1 MNAPIQT
8 PTSSSAVTFR
18 RMMQGVEPLDD
29 LLAALRTKRSH
40 SAGLSAAKLLV
51 SLYRRVASG
60 RGFDQRIRQGAAA
73 DMDALRGLSMKSRH
87 PNPLGLR
94 GDHYLG
100 ADDLATF
107 ERDGLLGPFDVMSP
121 HEARRLADHA
131 ERWHDTEFED
141 TGVMTPE
148 INTSLR
154 TAGQQ
159 SINYTGM
166 YQALR
171 KRPLFDLVRAP
182 EIAQRMASLLGN
194 DVICWRSQFFAKKPG
209 ETGTFWHQG
218 SVFRE
223 LAKAR
228 KLSPPPG
235 VAPGM
240 VQLTAWV
247 ALRDVTVANGA
258 LRCVPGSC
266 RDGRIE
272 YMYSHIQDHPLATLA
287 AMPPKHAARVLE
299 TMLYTTGVFT
309 RSHALFEA
317 IIEQLGAILE
327 GLEVRDLTMRAGQ
340 AIIFTSLNL
349 HGSYPNTTSDQ
360 TRLAFAGRYTAAD
373 VGVFQESKT
382 DRLGG
387 PRGLMPYSLQRC
399 LPIHVHGNP
408 GRGVNHTMTEP
419 YPEHTVLRPNPQE
432 SR

>member
-1 MNAPIQT
+1 
-8 PTSSSAVTFR
+8 
-18 RMMQGVEPLDD
+18 
-29 LLAALRTKRSH
+29 
-40 SAGLSAAKLLV
+40 
-51 SLYRRVASG
+51 
-60 RGFDQRIRQGAAA
+60 
-73 DMDALRGLSMKSRH
+73 
-87 PNPLGLR
+87 
-94 GDHYLG
+94 
-100 ADDLATF
+100 
-107 ERDGLLGPFDVMSP
+107 
-121 HEARRLADHA
+121 
-131 ERWHDTEFED
+131 
-141 TGVMTPE
+141 
-148 INTSLR
+148 
-154 TAGQQ
+154 
-159 SINYTGM
+159 
-166 YQALR
+166 
-171 KRPLFDLVRAP
+171 
-182 EIAQRMASLLGN
+182 MASLLGD

-209 ETGTFWHQG
+209 EVGTFWHQG

-287 AMPPKHAARVLE
+287 AMPPKHAARILE

-317 IIEQLGAILE
+317 IIDQLGPILD

-349 HGSYPNTTSDQ
+349 HGSYPNTTPDQ

-387 PRGLMPYSLQRC
+387 PRGVMPYSLERC
-399 LPIHVHGNP
+399 LPIHVHGDP
-408 GRGVNHTMTEP
+408 GRGVNHTVTEP
-419 YPEHTVLRPNPQE
+419 YAESTVLRPH
-432 SR
+432 